1 MTSANENHSAGGVNP
16 EASDNRAPW
25 RKPECVRLAT
35 SDTEAATP
43 VGTLTDGTV
52 GMYSSVTVPPSS

>member
-1 MTSANENHSAGGVNP
+1 MTSANENNPEGGVSP
-16 EASDNRAPW
+16 ETPDQRVLW

-43 VGTLTDGTV
+43 VGALTDGGI
-52 GMYSSVTVPPSS
+52 GMYSSVTAPPAS

>member
-1 MTSANENHSAGGVNP
+1 MTSAHDNHPEGGVNP
-16 EASDNRAPW
+16 EVPDNRAPW

-43 VGTLTDGTV
+43 VGTLTDGTAT
-52 GMYSSVTVPPSS
+52 MYSSVTAPPVS